1 MLNVQNLST
10 PFSPSNGIDIPSS
23 SARGRV
29 LSPPPSRVLNASSFH
44 SPAHAHALAMIPAP
58 LCIPA
63 LDKDNHHDGRPL
75 ITPYPLPHQLADPPQ
90 ADPLDVPPH
99 ANPTPGPATALDPS
113 KEAANEDAGVFA
125 ADYSAFFP
133 VDGEG
138 EPLIEVPIRPGR
150 SFCDKQCM
158 WVAQSWYRATED
170 SLRGA
175 NMNAATFQGKIAE
188 YYNAFR
194 LEFIVA
200 SLELGLLL
208 DRATADA
215 MYKERLA
222 KFIYNK
228 WNYLQRGVLEFAA
241 YIKTRGHKPSGYAS
255 KEEWHKMLWTT
266 FVDMK
271 NARFRAAGKR
281 EKLTLPGLVDL
292 YYFLM

>member
-158 WVAQSWYRATED
+158 WVAQSWYCATED

-175 NMNAATFQGKIAE
+175 NMTAAIFQGKITE
-188 YYNAFR
+188 YYDAFCSEYI
-194 LEFIVA
+194 LAAVA
-200 SLELGLLL
+200 PGIFL
-208 DRATADA
+208 DKSAGETL
-215 MYKERLA
+215 YKEHTRNSVYNRL
-222 KFIYNK
+222 N
-228 WNYLQRGVLEFAA
+228 
-241 YIKTRGHKPSGYAS
+241 
-255 KEEWHKMLWTT
+255 
-266 FVDMK
+266 
-271 NARFRAAGKR
+271 
-281 EKLTLPGLVDL
+281 
-292 YYFLM
+292 